1 MDRREGRPWTGQQ
14 EDAAMTDRILLPTDS
29 SVPALVATVKAV
41 EMAKASGSTLVVL
54 SVIEQMP
61 AVEIERIAED
71 SALERSVSYDG
82 VAFVKDLAARSK
94 VPVEMITK
102 EGAVTGEIL
111 KAAVENKVTTIVM
124 GTSSPHGLSA
134 LYLGDVAAAV
144 SKHAA
149 CSVVVIRPTEE
160 EARSVMEMVNRKG
173 IAPIQTVDSIIHTKQ
188 FRVGMWLFFTF
199 SVIYL
204 AFTLLGTYGRG
215 AMKEHA
221 LGVNVGVIF
230 GVFVILLAIV
240 MAVVFNWYAGK
251 KEAEV

>member
-14 EDAAMTDRILLPTDS
+14 EDATMTDRILLPTDS
-29 SVPALVATVKAV
+29 SVPALVATIKAV
-41 EMAKASGSTLVVL
+41 EMAKANGSTLVVL
-54 SVIEQMP
+54 SVVEQVP
-61 AVEIERIAED
+61 SVEIERIAGD
-71 SALERSVSYDG
+71 SALERSLSYDG
-82 VAFVKDLAARSK
+82 IAFVKDLAAKSK

-111 KAAVENKVTTIVM
+111 KAAVDKKVTTIVM

-144 SKHAA
+144 SKHAT
-149 CSVVVIRPTEE
+149 CSVVIIRPTEE
-160 EARSVMEMVNRKG
+160 EARSVMEMVNKKG
-173 IAPIQTVDSIIHTKQ
+173 IPPVQTVDSIIHTKQ

-199 SVIYL
+199 SAIYL

-221 LGVNVGVIF
+221 FGVNVGIVF
-230 GVFVILLAIV
+230 GLFVILLAII
-240 MAVVFNWYAGK
+240 MAVVFNWYAAK